1 MANKR
6 TTIPLSPIQ
15 QSIWLSQMKKPDSP
29 HLNIGFSAYLEGE
42 LDIDSLKNAIQ
53 IVCNENDA
61 LRLVIKQ
68 GSSIPEQ
75 ILLEECDVSVSI
87 FDTSSSEKPIHAAEG
102 LMQESINIPFEFNG
116 GLLWSISL
124 IRIGHHKHCMFTCF
138 HHIIND
144 GFGCGV
150 FFKKVCE
157 AYNLIRHNTKRSKVI
172 SSFVNEIEKD
182 LINHGSNKVAKNNQY
197 WMDKFIN
204 NLPEPILPPTK
215 SYTCKEQFPGGV
227 FEHDLSEKTKR
238 KIESYSLLNNSSV
251 LHFMISIIS
260 CYFCRIGAA
269 DNIVIGVAVHN
280 RSNRIKR
287 V

>member
-1 MANKR
+1 
-6 TTIPLSPIQ
+6 
-15 QSIWLSQMKKPDSP
+15 MKKPDSP

-157 AYNLIRHNTKRSKVI
+157 TYNFIRNGSGRQRGTF
-172 SSFVNEIEKD
+172 SFVNEIKNET
-182 LINHGSNKVAKNNQY
+182 SNQASQRIDKNNQY
-197 WMDKFIN
+197 WVDKLLTTCQKQFFVHQNSIHAKN
-204 NLPEPILPPTK
+204 NFLE
-215 SYTCKEQFPGGV
+215 V
-227 FEHDLSEKTKR
+227 F
-238 KIESYSLLNNSSV
+238 SS
-251 LHFMISIIS
+251 
-260 CYFCRIGAA
+260 
-269 DNIVIGVAVHN
+269 
-280 RSNRIKR
+280 IKY
-287 V
+287 

>member
-1 MANKR
+1 MR
-6 TTIPLSPIQ
+6 
-15 QSIWLSQMKKPDSP
+15 KPGSP
-29 HLNIGFSAYLEGE
+29 HFNIGFSAYLEDD
-42 LDIDSLKNAIQ
+42 LDITCLNNAIQ
-53 IVCNENDA
+53 MVCDENDA
-61 LRLVIKQ
+61 LRLVIDQK
-68 GSSIPEQ
+68 SIIPEQ
-75 ILLEECDVSVSI
+75 TLLEKYDVSVSQL
-87 FDTSSSEKPIHAAEG
+87 DTSSNENPDRAAES
-102 LMQESINIPFEFNG
+102 LMQELVDVPFGFNG
-116 GLLWSISL
+116 DALWKTSL
-124 IRIGHHKHCMFTCF
+124 IRVDNHKYYLFGCF